1 MVENE
6 EVNCL
11 VVGDWRQG
19 LGKHSADW
27 LAAQEK
33 QKEQGF
39 LLHGDVVEALKMVDL
54 LDSYE
59 FFVMQ
64 VGADL
69 DSSPP
74 CCNEEPEEEE
84 PKPKR
89 GRPPKVKVE

>member
-1 MVENE
+1 MGENE

-33 QKEQGF
+33 QREQGF
-39 LLHGDVVEALKMVDL
+39 LQHGDVVEALKMVDL

-59 FFVMQ
+59 FYVVQ
-64 VGADL
+64 VGVEED
-69 DSSPP
+69 
-74 CCNEEPEEEE
+74 EEPEEEE
-84 PKPKR
+84 SKPKR
-89 GRPPKVKVE
+89 GRPPKMKAE